1 MIKGS
6 RLCSYIYNSNHANDV
21 MANKSEIVYIRALSR
36 TIDLSSEANL
46 RDGKGLS
53 IHLAW

>member
-46 RDGKGLS
+46 RDEKGLS
-53 IHLAW
+53 THLT